1 MEWNKME
8 EKRRETVL
16 ATIAICSLSRGSECR
31 RTPKLCSATASRTK
45 DVKIPDP
52 EAPGTYQPLRF
63 TRVELKP
70 VVPHPKPHNLQTP
83 QEGSNSNTWITQDG
97 DEISLFIILF

>member
-1 MEWNKME
+1 ME
-8 EKRRETVL
+8 EK
-16 ATIAICSLSRGSECR
+16 IAICSLSRGSECR
-31 RTPKLCSATASRTK
+31 RTPKLCFESFQGSATASRTK

-52 EAPGTYQPLRF
+52 EAPGTYHPLRF
-63 TRVELKP
+63 TRLELKP
-70 VVPHPKPHNLQTP
+70 VVHHPKPHNLQTP